1 LIIIVLVAIAVFF
14 TARWLKR
21 RMRIRGMKRIIK
33 RAADQLVAG
42 NEYTAV
48 IFKSYQKLGAHLRK
62 YGYLR
67 RDSETFREFE
77 EAVKQALPIDRV
89 SMNEFLKL
97 LEEARYSHHKI
108 GEDQRND
115 AIKNLRNIE
124 ASLERIILDES
135 AAMKALEALEE
146 AEFTE
151 TEIIITEGSAGPPPG
166 PPGPPGGGPPPG
178 A

>member
-1 LIIIVLVAIAVFF
+1 VFF
-14 TARWLKR
+14 TARWLRK

-77 EAVKQALPIDRV
+77 EAVKQALPIDRI
-89 SMNEFLKL
+89 SMNEFLAL

-108 GEDQRND
+108 GEQQRND

-124 ASLERIILDES
+124 SSLERIILDES

-146 AEFTE
+146 ADYTE
-151 TEIIITEGSAGPPPG
+151 TEILLTDTGPSAGMGSPPPGPPAGGAPPG
-166 PPGPPGGGPPPG
+166 PPGPG